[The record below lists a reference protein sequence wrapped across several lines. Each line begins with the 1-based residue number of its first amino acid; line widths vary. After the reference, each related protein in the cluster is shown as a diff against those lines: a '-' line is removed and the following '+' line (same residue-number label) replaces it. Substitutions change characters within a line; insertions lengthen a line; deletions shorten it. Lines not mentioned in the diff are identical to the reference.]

1 MSSRYG
7 ESSTNNESN
16 IGSGLN
22 IPKGIVIAT
31 VLSPPVRMIVGAPY
45 LVGTG
50 LGKLARK
57 IFG

>member
-1 MSSRYG
+1 MSSRNG

-16 IGSGLN
+16 GGSGLN

-31 VLSPPVRMIVGAPY
+31 VLSPPVGMIAGASY